1 MRARRPRSQ
10 YFVNFQSLCYNKRA
24 RGGCI
29 AVCPVAGGELE
40 KIVADAVGKRFG
52 PHKIFDGMSFE
63 IARGGSVCL
72 WGPNGSGK
80 STLLKIMAGLIR
92 ASSGKV
98 TYFANGKSGKSAMFK
113 NSIGVSAPDVR
124 LYEELSPL
132 ENLDFLQRSRGLVRD
147 VKYESEL
154 LDRFALKDCSKELL
168 ETFSSGMR
176 QKFHLVA
183 ALAHRPAVLL
193 LDEPTSFMDE
203 EGRRQTGELIAGLK
217 ASSLLVVATNDKAER
232 AWCEDTIELRK

>member
-1 MRARRPRSQ
+1 
-10 YFVNFQSLCYNKRA
+10 LD
-24 RGGCI
+24 
-29 AVCPVAGGELE
+29 
-40 KIVADAVGKRFG
+40 KIVVDAVGKRFG

-63 IARGGSVCL
+63 IAGGGSVCL

-92 ASSGKV
+92 ASAGKV
-98 TYFANGKSGKSAMFK
+98 TYFANGKSGKPALFK
-113 NSIGVSAPDVR
+113 NFIGVSAPDVR

-132 ENLDFLQRSRGLVRD
+132 ENLDFLQRSRGVVRD

-154 LDRFALKDCSKELL
+154 LERFSLSECSKELL

-176 QKFHLVA
+176 QKFHLAA

-193 LDEPTSFMDE
+193 LDEPTSFMDV

-217 ASSLLVVATNDKAER
+217 ASSLLVVATNDPAER
-232 AWCEDTIELRK
+232 AWCEETIELRK